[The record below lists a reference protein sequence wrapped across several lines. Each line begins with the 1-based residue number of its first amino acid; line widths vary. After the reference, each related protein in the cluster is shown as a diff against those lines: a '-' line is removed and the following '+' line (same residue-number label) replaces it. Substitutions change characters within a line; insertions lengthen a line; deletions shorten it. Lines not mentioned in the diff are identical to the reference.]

1 VAEPRLPPSPLERAI
16 GQLIEAGVADRDHL
30 AACLGLE
37 PRHVARP
44 LRHLLLASAVRQE
57 PDGGLRLT
65 DAGRT
70 WLAVEAIAPTVDM
83 AGGPPLPAPRLR
95 PLDLDV
101 EVAPLPD
108 ETPAAVDHPAGQR
121 WSPRI
126 PDLAR
131 RRRLS
136 RWTQVLLH
144 SDQLGSTRSGIAF
157 VRATRLAAGVVGKV
171 VLPVLV
177 IAALL
182 AGARAGLAERTVA
195 AAGTLVAGRGAL
207 AAATPAVATSM
218 SPLAAASPS
227 PSPAAPSPIWRVAH
241 TDGLGLVLRPR
252 PASPARLRT
261 LPDGTLVHVTGDA
274 VQQSGRAWLPVQAPS
289 GEGGWVAAEF
299 LDLLP

>member
-1 VAEPRLPPSPLERAI
+1 MAEPRLPPSPLERAI

-83 AGGPPLPAPRLR
+83 AGGPPAPAPRLR
-95 PLDLDV
+95 PLDLDA

-108 ETPAAVDHPAGQR
+108 ETPAAVDRPAGQR

-126 PDLAR
+126 PALAP

-144 SDQLGSTRSGIAF
+144 SDQLGSTCSGIAS
-157 VRATRLAAGVVGKV
+157 VRATRSAAGVVGKV
-171 VLPVLV
+171 AVPVLV

-182 AGARAGLAERTVA
+182 VGARAGLAERTVA
-195 AAGTLVAGRGAL
+195 AAGTLVAGRGAPP
-207 AAATPAVATSM
+207 ATPSVATSM

-227 PSPAAPSPIWRVAH
+227 PSPAAPSPIRRVAR

-252 PASPARLRT
+252 PASSARLRT
-261 LPDGTLVHVTGDA
+261 LPDGTPLRVTGAA

-299 LDLLP
+299 LDPLP